1 MPVLAWKAS
10 QPTPLCCMRSLISA
24 ERRTRV
30 LLEPPVVPIARWGL
44 ETTQRGDRVEP
55 RPVVHPI
62 ARFWGAA
69 LETTVRR
76 ASRPVIPSPAWGRD
90 DTSCLVWSW
99 LAACP
104 QISSIIPTELLMT
117 IIIVIV
123 MNCLFYY

>member
-55 RPVVHPI
+55 RPVVPSP
-62 ARFWGAA
+62 AWGAA

-76 ASRPVIPSPAWGRD
+76 AVQSSHRPLGG
-90 DTSCLVWSW
+90 
-99 LAACP
+99 
-104 QISSIIPTELLMT
+104 
-117 IIIVIV
+117 
-123 MNCLFYY
+123 